1 MRFCLLL
8 ILNLCLHISCAQ
20 QKSPNIVF
28 ILTDDLGYGDLSAYG
43 HRFIE
48 TPHLDGLAA
57 DGMTLKS
64 FYAPSP
70 LCSPSRASMMTGR
83 TPYRTGIKSWI
94 PENDN
99 IYLSEKE
106 VTIATVLKQ
115 SGYKTF
121 FAGKWHLNG
130 GLSGNAHPQPQD
142 HGFEYWLGTHN
153 FALPTHKDPHN
164 FYRNGTPLDT
174 LQGFAAQLVVDEA
187 IGWLDT
193 VSKEQPFFM
202 YLSLHEPHSEIA
214 SPDSFNAHYQ
224 KFTDGVIDLKNLK
237 DRGPGEY
244 FANIS
249 HMDFQVGRFLSK
261 LNQLSLDENTVIIF
275 TSDNGPVTNQW
286 RYWWEVNMY
295 GETGGLR
302 GRKADLYEGGIRVP
316 AIIRYP
322 GVVKPGSVSEVP
334 VHGYDLL
341 PTLASLAG
349 AKLPT
354 DRTLDG
360 VDFTPLLHQKQ
371 LDRVQPL
378 FWAFKTRQY
387 DDPFGYHYAARQGPW
402 KIITDFNVQKVLLYN
417 LEEDPYEVK
426 EVAAQ
431 NPKVVADLTQFIKDM
446 KLSIKQDQLRPEHEV
461 QSID

>member
-1 MRFCLLL
+1 V
-8 ILNLCLHISCAQ
+8 
-20 QKSPNIVF
+20 VF
-28 ILTDDLGYGDLSAYG
+28 ILVDDLGYGDLPLYG

-48 TPHLDGLAA
+48 TPNLDQLAA
-57 DGMTLKS
+57 QGMTMKA

-106 VTIATVLKQ
+106 VTIASMLKK

-121 FAGKWHLNG
+121 LGGKWHLNG
-130 GLSGNAHPQPQD
+130 GLEGNQHPQPQD
-142 HGFEYWLGTHN
+142 HGFDYWMGSHN

-164 FYRNGTPLDT
+164 FYRNGTLLDT
-174 LQGFAAQLVVDEA
+174 LSGFAAQLVIDEA

-193 VSKEQPFFM
+193 VTNRHPFFM
-202 YLSLHEPHSEIA
+202 FLSMHEPHSEIA
-214 SPDSFNAHYQ
+214 SPDSFNLHYD
-224 KFTDGVIDLKNLK
+224 KFTDGVVDLKNLR

-244 FANIS
+244 YANVS
-249 HMDFQVGRFLSK
+249 HLDFQIGRFLSK
-261 LNQLSLDENTVIIF
+261 LNQLGLDERTVVIF

-316 AIIRYP
+316 FIIRYP
-322 GVVKPGSVSEVP
+322 GVVEPGTQSSVP
-334 VHGYDLL
+334 LHGYDLL
-341 PTLASLAG
+341 PTLAAITG
-349 AKLPT
+349 AELPSN
-354 DRTLDG
+354 RVLDG
-360 VDFTPLLHQKQ
+360 VDFTPVLHKQ
-371 LDRVQPL
+371 DFNRSAPL

-387 DDPFGYHYAARQGPW
+387 DDPYGYHYAARQGPW
-402 KIITDFNVQKVLLYN
+402 KIITDDQIEKVLLYN
-417 LEEDPYEVK
+417 LESDPYEVR
-426 EVAAQ
+426 EIAAEHPQ
-431 NPKVVADLTQFIKDM
+431 VVSELTQFIKEM
-446 KLSIKQDQLRPEHEV
+446 KSSIEDDPLRPIQGP
-461 QSID
+461 QSIE